1 MNGDYKMANINRK
14 KGVIAILTGGGDVP
28 GLNPAIRAVTIR
40 AIREGYQVIGIRH
53 GWEGIIEMIPDK
65 AADNTEHYQVLTEE
79 IVNKVGRTGGTFLH
93 TSRTRPSHI
102 PRDNVPGHLQNRYNN
117 EINDLTP
124 EVLKNLDFLGVDY
137 LIPIGGDDTLSYG
150 VRLHQEGVRIV
161 AIPKTMDND
170 VPGTDYCIGF
180 STCVTRTISM
190 TNSLRTSAGSH
201 ERFLVLEVFG
211 RYAGFTAML
220 PAMAGASNR
229 CVIPEYK
236 FNVELL
242 TELLAQDR
250 FKNPS
255 RYSVVLVSEGAMFE
269 GGEMIFKEARTDMYG
284 HKKLGGIGDLVSSEL
299 RERAAKHNKGK
310 PIDIIN
316 QKLGYLVRC
325 GDPDAIDSIVPMAY
339 GNLALD
345 LILGKIHGRL
355 VVLKNGRYDNM
366 PIEVVVSSKKIVNV
380 QEHYDVERLRPQYKS
395 FEMKPLFIMT
405 S

>member
-1 MNGDYKMANINRK
+1 MANIKTK

-28 GLNPAIRAVTIR
+28 GLNPAIRAITIR

-53 GWEGIIEMIPDK
+53 GWEGTIQIIPDK
-65 AADNTEHYQVLTEE
+65 EADNSEHYQVLTEE
-79 IVNKVGRTGGTFLH
+79 IVNKAGRTGGTFLH
-93 TSRTRPSHI
+93 TSRTRPSHVSK
-102 PRDNVPGHLQNRYNN
+102 DNVPDHLRDKYNA
-117 EINDLTP
+117 EMNDLTP
-124 EVLKNLDFLGVDY
+124 EVMKNLDFLGVDY

-150 VRLHQEGVRIV
+150 VRLYQEGVKIV

-180 STCVTRTISM
+180 STCVTRIISM

-201 ERFLVLEVFG
+201 ERFLVIEVFG
-211 RYAGFTAML
+211 RYAGFTAMI
-220 PAMAGASNR
+220 PTMAGAANR
-229 CVIPEYK
+229 CVIPEHK
-236 FNVELL
+236 FNIDLL

-255 RYSVVLVSEGAMFE
+255 RYSIVLVSEGAIFE
-269 GGEMIFKEARTDMYG
+269 GGEMVFQDAKTDAYG
-284 HKKLGGIGDLVSSEL
+284 HKKLGGIGDLVSLEL
-299 RERAAKHNKGK
+299 KERAVKFNKGK
-310 PIDIIN
+310 PINIIN

-325 GDPDAIDSIVPMAY
+325 GDPDSIDSIVPMAY

-355 VVLKNGRYDNM
+355 VVLKDGRYDNM
-366 PIEVVVSSKKIVNV
+366 PIEVITSSKKNV
-380 QEHYDVERLRPQYKS
+380 KVKEHYNMERLRPHYRS
-395 FEMKPLFIMT
+395 FEMKPLFLMT

>member
-1 MNGDYKMANINRK
+1 MANVNTK

-28 GLNPAIRAVTIR
+28 GLNPAIRAITIR
-40 AIREGYQVIGIRH
+40 AIQEGYQVIGIRR
-53 GWEGIIEMIPDK
+53 GWAGTIEMVPEK
-65 AADNTEHYQVLTEE
+65 GFDNSENYRILTEE
-79 IVNKVGRTGGTFLH
+79 IVNQMGRTGGTFLH
-93 TSRTRPSHI
+93 TSRVRPSHVTKE
-102 PRDNVPGHLQNRYNN
+102 NVPGHLRDKYNK
-117 EINDLTP
+117 EVNDLTP
-124 EVLKNLDFLGVDY
+124 EVLNNLDFLGVDY

-150 VRLHQEGVRIV
+150 VRLCQEGVKVI

-190 TNSLRTSAGSH
+190 INSLRTSAGSH

-220 PAMAGASNR
+220 PTMAGAANR
-229 CVIPEYK
+229 CVIPEHE
-236 FNVELL
+236 FAMELL
-242 TELLAQDR
+242 AELLAQDR

-255 RYSVVLVSEGAMFE
+255 RYSIVLVSEGAMFE
-269 GGEMIFKEARTDMYG
+269 GGEMVFKEARTDAYG

-299 RERAAKHNKGK
+299 RECAGK
-310 PIDIIN
+310 YNNGRPIDIIN

-325 GDPDAIDSIVPMAY
+325 GDPDSIDSVVPMAY

-345 LILGKIHGRL
+345 LILDKIHGRL

-366 PIEVVVSSKKIVNV
+366 PIGTVTSTQKLVNV
-380 QEHYDVERLRPQYKS
+380 EEHYNVERLRPQYKS

-405 S
+405 